1 MAEKRLFNWEI
12 EKKVKEL
19 ESQLQFKEIKREDLE
34 QFLLENE
41 YYNGEADDVYILLS
55 NINHARGRFD
65 KADDHFKKLF
75 DKWKVVSN
83 KFPQNIQKLRYLADL
98 IISKIEFI
106 PDVMVK
112 FFEKQNESD
121 MHGIVEYAIDRF
133 VTYEK
138 TYLLNEF
145 LDKLPYQGENPET
158 LFKLINAAVELDPED
173 VDGYL
178 TMALDSMKDPIAF
191 LNNIKFSSELFGS
204 IKPETLQKILDLP
217 GIQTKFHQFI
227 KFESFMESIDKIPS
241 LDANFFIK
249 ISNQLHNKNLNLSI
263 QYGMR
268 AIRKPDFSIPD
279 HLNQLE
285 CACEKDPP
293 DQPSVAEILLLTAL
307 KEGKYERIWLVVEH
321 SYFVNAKSVAQ
332 FDTALKYTGAAV
344 KISNA
349 KSEMISKHILF
360 LSKRIRSVDGPE
372 GILEGDRYKH
382 KEENQAYNQQ
392 IEAYRALYLKRT
404 GKKFLI

>member
-1 MAEKRLFNWEI
+1 MNEKRLFNWEI

-41 YYNGEADDVYILLS
+41 YYNGEADDVFILLS

-65 KADDHFKKLF
+65 KADEHFKRLF

-106 PDVMVK
+106 PDIMIK
-112 FFEKQNESD
+112 YFQSQNESD
-121 MHGIVEYAIDRF
+121 LHGIVEYSIDRYAS
-133 VTYEK
+133 YEK
-138 TYLLNEF
+138 TYLLGEF
-145 LDKLPYQGENPET
+145 LEKLPYESANPDT
-158 LFKLINAAVELDPED
+158 LFKLINASVELDPED

-178 TMALDSMKDPIAF
+178 NRALDSMKDPIAF

-227 KFESFMESIDKIPS
+227 KFESFMESLDNIPS
-241 LDANFFIK
+241 LDAIFFIN
-249 ISNQLHNKNLNLSI
+249 ISNQLYTKNLNLSI

-268 AIRKPDFSIPD
+268 AIRKQDFTVKE
-279 HLNQLE
+279 HLSQLLS
-285 CACEKDPP
+285 ACEKDPP
-293 DQPSVAEILLLTAL
+293 DQPSVAEILLLTSL
-307 KEGKYERIWLVVEH
+307 KEGKYEKIWTIVDN
-321 SYFVNAKSVAQ
+321 SYFINAKTVAQ
-332 FDTALKYTGAAV
+332 FDTALKYTAAAV
-344 KISNA
+344 KISQA